1 MKRFLV
7 LIGLLLTLTISGFC
21 QADTIS
27 YWHVY
32 LNSKVIA
39 EFSVV
44 TENPTIDINTSDLS
58 NKPILTI
65 KYFRDTPCQECR
77 TYLVICNSKDK
88 FLFKIK
94 GSGTLNKHD
103 LKLTRLIKLYTK
115 GKGPDFRIYFKEP
128 PFQDQYLFTLT
139 LKK

>member
-1 MKRFLV
+1 MKRFL
-7 LIGLLLTLTISGFC
+7 LAIGLLLTLTISGFC

-32 LNSKVIA
+32 LNDKVIA

-44 TENPTIDINTSDLS
+44 TENPTIDINISDLS
-58 NKPILTI
+58 KNPILTVV
-65 KYFRDTPCQECR
+65 YFRDTPCQECR
-77 TYLVICNSKDK
+77 TYLTISNSKDK
-88 FLFKIK
+88 ILFKIK
-94 GSGTLNKHD
+94 GFGTLNKHN

-115 GKGPDFRIYFKEP
+115 GKGSDYRLYFKEP
-128 PFQDQYLFTLT
+128 PFQDQYLLTLT